1 MAKSKMKP
9 ADAVK
14 VLANEV
20 SQTKQVIQQITQD
33 LMQTRAFLQEV
44 ARVLES
50 YIAFEGKQDKFTEY
64 MKELG
69 AKAKAAAEKEAQA
82 NDNRSNESTDGSDT
96 IENKIDEGVGAEG
109 VRA

>member
-14 VLANEV
+14 VLATEV
-20 SQTKQVIQQITQD
+20 NQMKSVIQQMTQD

-50 YIAFEGKQDKFTEY
+50 YIMFEKNDVAFGEH
-64 MKELG
+64 MKKLG
-69 AKAKAAAEKEAQA
+69 EEAAKEQKA
-82 NDNRSNESTDGSDT
+82 NDDRSNESTDGSDT
-96 IENKIDEGVGAEG
+96 SGDKVNEGGGAEG

>member
-1 MAKSKMKP
+1 MKP

-14 VLANEV
+14 VLATEV
-20 SQTKQVIQQITQD
+20 NQMKSVIQQMTQD

-50 YIAFEGKQDKFTEY
+50 YIMFEKNDVAFGEHMRKLGEEAA
-64 MKELG
+64 KEQ
-69 AKAKAAAEKEAQA
+69 KA
-82 NDNRSNESTDGSDT
+82 NDDRSNESIDGSNTSTD
-96 IENKIDEGVGAEG
+96 KIDEGVGAEG

>member
-1 MAKSKMKP
+1 MAKQKKAKMKS
-9 ADAVK
+9 ADAVQ

-20 SQTKQVIQQITQD
+20 NQMKSVIQQMTQD

-44 ARVLES
+44 ASVLES
-50 YIAFEGKQDKFTEY
+50 YIIYDGKQEKFTEY

-69 AKAKAAAEKEAQA
+69 EKAKEEHEK
-82 NDNRSNESTDGSDT
+82 NDNQGNESSNG
-96 IENKIDEGVGAEG
+96 ENPNNDKVNEGVGAEG

>member
-9 ADAVK
+9 ADAIK

-20 SQTKQVIQQITQD
+20 NQIKSIVQQMTQD

-50 YIAFEGKQDKFTEY
+50 YIVYDGKQEAFTAY
-64 MKELG
+64 MTELG
-69 AKAKAAAEKEAQA
+69 EKAKEAQK
-82 NDNRSNESTDGSDT
+82 NDNRSNGTTDGSDT
-96 IENKIDEGVGAEG
+96 SEDKIDKG
-109 VRA
+109 VRTKGIRA